1 MNKLKSAYQRLTPLW
16 IAVFV
21 DILGFSIILPFL
33 PFFIAEFNSS
43 PVIIGFLLSSNA
55 IFGFFFGP
63 ILGKLSDNYGRK
75 PVMLISLAG
84 TLVGFIILILSN
96 NILLLF
102 IARIVDGVF
111 SGQFPIAKAII
122 GDVVPPKE
130 RPKQMTNIGIAFG
143 LAFLI
148 GPAIGGILSPF
159 GLIWPGI
166 LASILT
172 GFSLVYTT
180 IYLKESLPK
189 KVRSKW
195 QIGIVEA
202 PDLNIKSDSIWKNN
216 RTLILIIQYSFIAM
230 AGGVLQTTFSIFAGI
245 RLGLSP
251 FIVGILL
258 ALLGIYQII
267 FRLLIFNRLRKLI
280 GDPITALLGLGSYI
294 IAYLFFGIVT
304 QVWEL
309 VILLFFLSF
318 AGSLSQG
325 IITGFISRSV
335 DNRNQGKIMGITTG
349 IDNLTQIIGPI
360 IGGILLSL
368 SGNIPYALVLS
379 LLSVIPFLIGFRV
392 LKFGYD
398 NREKETKT
406 EIVPKEVIETG
417 IIS

>member
-1 MNKLKSAYQRLTPLW
+1 MIKISSGYQKLTPLW

-75 PVMLISLAG
+75 PIMLISLAG
-84 TLVGFIILILSN
+84 TFVGFVILVISN

-102 IARIVDGVF
+102 FARIIDGIF

-122 GDVVPPKE
+122 GDIVPPKE
-130 RPKQMTNIGIAFG
+130 RPKQMTNIGITFG

-148 GPAIGGILSPF
+148 GPAIGGFLSPF
-159 GLIWPGI
+159 GIIWPGI
-166 LASILT
+166 LATILT
-172 GFSLVYTT
+172 GFSFVYTAV
-180 IYLKESLPK
+180 YLKESLPK
-189 KVRSKW
+189 KIHPTLQESL
-195 QIGIVEA
+195 IEA
-202 PDLNIKSDSIWKNN
+202 PNLIKNSVSLWKNN
-216 RTLILIIQYSFIAM
+216 KTLTLVIQYSFIAIT
-230 AGGVLQTTFSIFAGI
+230 GGILQTTFSIFAGI

-258 ALLGIYQII
+258 TLLGIYQII
-267 FRLLIFNRLRKLI
+267 LRLLVFNRLRKSI
-280 GDPITALLGLGSYI
+280 GDPITALLGLGTYI
-294 IAYLFFGIVT
+294 ITYLFFGIVT

-335 DNRNQGKIMGITTG
+335 DGQNQGKIMGITTG
-349 IDNLTQIIGPI
+349 IDNSAQIVGPI
-360 IGGILLSL
+360 VGGILLSFTVT
-368 SGNIPYALVLS
+368 IPYALVLS
-379 LLSVIPFLIGFRV
+379 LLSVVPFLIGFRV

-398 NREKETKT
+398 NREKLKPERIT
-406 EIVPKEVIETG
+406 EKVIEPR

>member
-1 MNKLKSAYQRLTPLW
+1 MIKIKSEYQKLTPLW

-63 ILGKLSDNYGRK
+63 LLGKLSDNYGRK
-75 PVMLISLAG
+75 PVMLISLVG
-84 TLVGFIILILSN
+84 TLVGFIVLILSN

-102 IARIVDGVF
+102 IARIIDGVF

-122 GDVVPPKE
+122 GDLVPPKE
-130 RPKQMTNIGIAFG
+130 RSKQMTNIGIAFG
-143 LAFLI
+143 LAFII

-166 LASILT
+166 LASLLT

-180 IYLKESLPK
+180 IYLEESLPK
-189 KVRSKW
+189 KIQSKW
-195 QIGIVEA
+195 QTSPIETRNLKKNSV
-202 PDLNIKSDSIWKNN
+202 SIWKNN
-216 RTLILIIQYSFIAM
+216 KTVTLVIQYSFIAIT
-230 AGGVLQTTFSIFAGI
+230 GGILQTTFSIFAGI

-258 ALLGIYQII
+258 TLLGIFQII
-267 FRLLIFNRLRKLI
+267 FRLLVFNRLRKSI
-280 GDPITALLGLGSYI
+280 GDPITALLGLGTYI
-294 IAYLFFGIVT
+294 GTYIFFGIVT

-318 AGSLSQG
+318 AGSISQG

-335 DNRNQGKIMGITTG
+335 DNQNQGKIMGITTG

-360 IGGILLSL
+360 VGGILLSL
-368 SGNIPYALVLS
+368 SGNIAYALVLS
-379 LLSVIPFLIGFRV
+379 LLSVIPFLIGFKV

-398 NREKETKT
+398 NREKEKT
-406 EIVPKEVIETG
+406 TDKPSLLIKAPAQN
-417 IIS
+417 